1 MDDEIKSQAEAGEEI
16 LSLDVP
22 DEALE
27 RAGSARGKPLGHI
40 ALTPGITARGHSKN

>member
-1 MDDEIKSQAEAGEEI
+1 MDGEIKSQAEAGEEI

-27 RAGSARGKPLGHI
+27 RAGSAEGQATWVHCTQVKIYR
-40 ALTPGITARGHSKN
+40 RQ